1 MKKQA
6 IWPEKG
12 PKPVGPYSPAVCYGD
27 LVFVSGQGPMDPET
41 GEIKLGDI
49 LEEFS
54 LAVRNVGILLE
65 EAGSSL
71 ENALKVTL
79 YLADMDDFS
88 AVNEAYK
95 EHFGP
100 VFPARTTIQ
109 AARLPKGIKVEI
121 DVIACK
127 S

>member
-1 MKKQA
+1 MNKQA
-6 IWPEKG
+6 IWPDKG
-12 PKPVGPYSPAVCYGD
+12 PRPVGPYSPAVCYGN
-27 LVFVSGQGPMDPET
+27 LVFVSGQGPIDPGT
-41 GEIKLGDI
+41 GEIRHGDVV
-49 LEEFS
+49 EEFG
-54 LAVRNVGILLE
+54 LAVQNVRTVLE

-79 YLADMDDFS
+79 YLADMNDFS
-88 AVNEAYK
+88 RVNEAYK

-109 AARLPKGIKVEI
+109 AAGLPKGIKVEI
-121 DVIACK
+121 DVIAYK